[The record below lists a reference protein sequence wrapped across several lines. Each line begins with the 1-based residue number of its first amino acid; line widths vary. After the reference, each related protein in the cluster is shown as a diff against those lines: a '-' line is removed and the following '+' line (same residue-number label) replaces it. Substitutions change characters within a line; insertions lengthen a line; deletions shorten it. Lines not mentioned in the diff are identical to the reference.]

1 MPPITPPPHPP
12 MSNLELFIH
21 VACAIVVIVFMA
33 RLVGS
38 LMVYIKQPRVVGEM
52 IAGVLLGP
60 TLFST
65 LVPEVTNY
73 LFADTKP
80 MIYVLGNIGLSFY
93 MFLVGIDID
102 FGKVDKLLRK
112 QSLLLCTVAT
122 TIPFAMG
129 GLAAYMYYGKLAI
142 PGTSMTVFMIFL
154 GTALSIMAF
163 PMLARILDEKKLI
176 QTKIGTLAMLSA
188 SGQDVITW
196 ILLAFIISLAKT
208 GTFVGGIITLVGA
221 IIFIGIS
228 FIIAKPL
235 LQKMAN
241 NINKRGAMTQ
251 THFAVVIVTLL
262 LAAIIT
268 DKIGLYSV
276 FGGFIIGLAMP
287 REKLLIQEI
296 KLKLTDIMVV
306 FLLPL
311 FFAFSGLKTNFLKL
325 FGPEYLVPSL
335 VILAFAFAC
344 KYIPVLFSMKLTG
357 YSWRESSAIG
367 GLMTAR
373 GLMELIVATIG
384 LENKIID
391 ENTFSILVLIA
402 VTTTLAAMPIYNLS
416 LKNHQ
421 PTDTLDEQMADK
433 QNDALNMAR

>member
-1 MPPITPPPHPP
+1 MPQIIPPTNPP
-12 MSNLELFIH
+12 MANLELFVH
-21 VACAIVVIVFMA
+21 VACAIVVIIIMA

-38 LMVYIKQPRVVGEM
+38 FMVYIKQPRVVGEM

-65 LVPEVTNY
+65 IMPDVTNY

-80 MIYVLGNIGLSFY
+80 MIYILGNIGLSFY

-102 FGKVDKLLRK
+102 FGKVDKLLKK
-112 QSLLLCTVAT
+112 QSTLLIIVAT
-122 TIPFAMG
+122 VIPFALG
-129 GLAAYMYYGKLAI
+129 GLAAWMYFDQLAI
-142 PGTSMTVFMIFL
+142 SGTSLMVFMIFL

-163 PMLARILDEKKLI
+163 PMLARILDEKKLL

-208 GTFVGGIITLVGA
+208 GNFGAGIFTLIGA
-221 IIFIGIS
+221 VVFIAVA
-228 FIIAKPL
+228 FLIAKPL

-241 NINKRGAMTQ
+241 NIDKKGAMTQ
-251 THFAVVIVTLL
+251 THFAVIVVTLMIC
-262 LAAIIT
+262 AIIT

-287 REKLLIQEI
+287 REKILISEI

-325 FGPEYLVPSL
+325 FAPEYLVPSL
-335 VILAFAFAC
+335 VILAFAFGC
-344 KYIPVLFSMKLTG
+344 KYIPVLLSMKWTG

-402 VTTTLAAMPIYNLS
+402 VTTTLAAMPIYNWS
-416 LKNHQ
+416 LKNH
-421 PTDTLDEQMADK
+421 PPEDPVDNQMADP
-433 QNDALNMAR
+433 NNEALNMAR